1 MLHQNISFELSKV
14 FIIYTHLVV
23 QCLRRSELNKTLK
36 RTNSNFIIRFY

>member
-1 MLHQNISFELSKV
+1 MLYENISFELSKV

-36 RTNSNFIIRFY
+36 RINSIFFIRFY